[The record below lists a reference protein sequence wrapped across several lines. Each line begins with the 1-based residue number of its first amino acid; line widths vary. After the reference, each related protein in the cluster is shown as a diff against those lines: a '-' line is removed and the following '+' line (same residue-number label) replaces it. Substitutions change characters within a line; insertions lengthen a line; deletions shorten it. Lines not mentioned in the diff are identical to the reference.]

1 VIMSLHSM
9 LERKSRKMNYSGII
23 LYVQGSSGNVVLS
36 GDSLP
41 VQTKQVL
48 MSRMLYEGNPQCVH
62 HLVVPHHGGD

>member
-1 VIMSLHSM
+1 M

-48 MSRMLYEGNPQCVH
+48 MSRMLYVSFQNWRI
-62 HLVVPHHGGD
+62 D